1 MGGGKVLVAG
11 PKGEVRREEGQRQ
24 SHHLV
29 LDPVLMV
36 YQRLIIQPNMGQ
48 KRS

>member
-11 PKGEVRREEGQRQ
+11 PKGEVRREEGQ

-36 YQRLIIQPNMGQ
+36 YQRLIMQPNMGQ